1 MADTKVGK
9 QKYETS
15 GKNRHQHDHDLN
27 VGAFSLLSHLSSDV
41 SKESKLSCSTKATV

>member
-15 GKNRHQHDHDLN
+15 GKNRHHHDLN

-41 SKESKLSCSTKATV
+41 SRESKLSCSTKATV